1 MQNVRKMTNHTSEI
15 LWCEHHNIFKE
26 SLDIARDCGLLG
38 KGQEKQS
45 DSFDF

>member
-1 MQNVRKMTNHTSEI
+1 MQNVRKMTKHTSEI
-15 LWCEHHNIFKE
+15 LWCEHHKIFKE
-26 SLDIARDCGLLG
+26 SLDIARDCAC